1 MGDDLKTLFLSTSSN
16 ETTKYLESLACLN
29 LGPCEMLRYDA
40 PNETDESVYAKAKEY
55 APDLVVYIGGCFGKQ
70 PATATLARIN
80 SKIAPMV
87 HICSDAADAPWW
99 PLLREYHL
107 AGAFA
112 VQVAIDGNANWPGAE
127 VGMTLLTPIDPEH
140 FNGSVKPHAERDYVC
155 GWAGNAGSEGGR
167 RRAILTELMLR
178 NLLRVRMRNEET
190 DSYNGMC
197 AFLGNC
203 RMSLNIPYSGTEQ
216 AMQVK
221 GRVIE
226 TGLAAGVL
234 LEVRGSPTAQWFTPG
249 VDYLEYS
256 SMDELIE
263 AIKVY
268 ELQLP
273 EWGEEMGKRFQARVL
288 AEHHPR
294 VFWSK
299 ILRRIGL

>member
-16 ETTKYLESLACLN
+16 ETGKYLESLACLS
-29 LGPCEMLRYDA
+29 LGPCAMLRYDT
-40 PNETDESVYAKAKEY
+40 PDETDASVYAKAKEF
-55 APDLVVYIGGCFGKQ
+55 APDLIVYIGGCFGKQ
-70 PATATLARIN
+70 PAVATLARIN
-80 SKIAPMV
+80 AKIAPMV
-87 HICSDAADAPWW
+87 HLCSDAADSPWW
-99 PLLREYHL
+99 PLLREYHT

-112 VQVAIDGNANWPGAE
+112 VQVAIDGNPAWPLADSQ
-127 VGMTLLTPIDPEH
+127 MTLLTPIDPDH
-140 FNGSVKPHAERDYVC
+140 FGGACKPHSKREYVC

-178 NLLRVRMRNEET
+178 NLLRVRMRAGEMDT
-190 DSYNGMC
+190 YDAMC

-234 LEVRGSPTAQWFTPG
+234 LEVKGSPTAQWFTPG

-273 EWGEEMGKRFQARVL
+273 EWGEEMGKRLQARVL
-288 AEHHPR
+288 DEHHPR